1 LFAAWKYPTIS
12 IMPKRKAL
20 RFPVE
25 EPVTASW
32 SNGGTHEAVGQ
43 TRDLSTSGVFFY
55 ADFEPAQGSCIELVL
70 TFPPEVTRAASVSV
84 LCRGTVV
91 RVEPGVEENTTGVA
105 VEIQS
110 YEVMAD
116 S

>member
-1 LFAAWKYPTIS
+1 
-12 IMPKRKAL
+12 MPKRKAT

-43 TRDLSTSGVFFY
+43 TRDISTSGIYFY
-55 ADFEPAQGSCIELVL
+55 ADFEPAHGSSIELVL
-70 TFPPEVTRAASVSV
+70 TFPPEVTRGESVCV

-91 RVEPGVEENTTGVA
+91 RVEPNPEEKKTGVA

-110 YEVMAD
+110 YNVVAD

>member
-1 LFAAWKYPTIS
+1 ML
-12 IMPKRKAL
+12 KRKAI

-32 SNGGTHEAVGQ
+32 SNGGTHDSVGQ
-43 TRDLSTSGVFFY
+43 TRDVSTSGVFFY
-55 ADFEPAQGSCIELVL
+55 ADFEPAQGSTIELVL
-70 TFPPEVTRAASVSV
+70 TFPPEVTGRESMCV

-91 RVEPGVEENTTGVA
+91 RVEPDAQESKTGVA

-110 YEVMAD
+110 YEVLAD

>member
-1 LFAAWKYPTIS
+1 LFGPEECPTINA
-12 IMPKRKAL
+12 MPKRKAP
-20 RFPVE
+20 RYPVE

-32 SNGGTHEAVGQ
+32 SNGGTHESVGQ
-43 TRDLSTSGVFFY
+43 TRDVSTSGIFFY
-55 ADFEPAQGSCIELVL
+55 ADFEPAQGSGIELVL
-70 TFPPEVTRAASVSV
+70 TFPPEVTHGESVCV

-91 RVEPGVEENTTGVA
+91 RVEASLEEDKTGVA

-110 YEVMAD
+110 YEVVAD

>member
-1 LFAAWKYPTIS
+1 
-12 IMPKRKAL
+12 MPKRKAT
-20 RFPVE
+20 RYPIE

-43 TRDLSTSGVFFY
+43 TRDISTAGIFFY

-70 TFPPEVTRAASVSV
+70 TFPPEVTRGESVCV

-91 RVEPGVEENTTGVA
+91 RVEPIPEENRTGVA

>member
-1 LFAAWKYPTIS
+1 
-12 IMPKRKAL
+12 MPKRKSP

-43 TRDLSTSGVFFY
+43 TRDVSTSGIYFY

-70 TFPPEVTRAASVSV
+70 TFPPEVTRGESVCV

-91 RVEPGVEENTTGVA
+91 RVEASPDESKTGVA

-110 YEVMAD
+110 YDVVAD